1 MISFKEILNE
11 KKQNETESKIRYL
24 KLKPLEKYTLRIIPK
39 SIKVN
44 ESPFIERLVYHTPS
58 GSMDSPKNYG
68 ETDPVFEFLESL
80 KSNPQNWTLCRRL
93 EPNLITQVPVV
104 VREYNNNQIYIWNL
118 GKSVYENLLKCLSEY
133 EDQNPICPLNGYDLE
148 VYKDFNNHTQ
158 IRVIQKSYPLIPQ
171 TGIEVGN
178 KEKIVDLVVQ
188 SSGIENRFKRIESDL
203 WIEIYNELRSQYFNG
218 EINEFS
224 VSNII
229 TDVTSSINI

>member
-104 VREYNNNQIYIWNL
+104 VREYHNNQIYIWNL
-118 GKSVYENLLKCLSEY
+118 GKSVYENLLECLSEY
-133 EDQNPICPLNGYDLE
+133 EDQNPLCPLNGYDLE
-148 VYKDFNNHTQ
+148 IYKDFKNHTQ
-158 IRVIQKSYPLIPQ
+158 MRVIQNPSQLIP
-171 TGIEVGN
+171 N